1 MRIRLL
7 LLLITCSCYAF
18 KPAMAQISYRTESRS
33 SSGSKAWVDSVYSML
48 SPEERIGQ
56 LFMVAAYSG
65 GKNYNEGAILKL
77 IENHQVGGLIF
88 MQGGPARQALLTNK
102 YQKLAQVPLL
112 ISMDAEWGL
121 GMRLDSVMSFPRQ
134 MMLGAT
140 RDTALMYQVGMA
152 IAYQCRRLGV
162 HINFSPDVDINNNAG
177 NPVINSRSFGEQKQ
191 WVTLLGKA
199 YMKGLQDNGV
209 MACLKHF
216 PGHGNTDVDSH
227 KDLPVIRQSLQELH
241 ATELYPFKQLI
252 REGAQSVM
260 IAHLDVPAL
269 ETQLH
274 IPTTLSKNTV
284 TGLLKEELG
293 FRGLVFTDALN
304 MDGVAKYFEP
314 GEVDLR
320 AFIAGNDVLL
330 FSQNVPVAI
339 EKIKSAI
346 AEGTVSEEALAK
358 SVKKILMAK
367 YRYGLHR
374 FKPISTQN
382 ITNDLNQFTLS
393 LRSKVSEAAATLLRD
408 KNKMIEV
415 LSRPGQKVQYV
426 GVNASSSVLER
437 ELVGKFEGMAS
448 TWLPAGSKK
457 SALDDIAANLSAF
470 DANIIAIHGTSF
482 YPAKNYNLDP
492 ALLQFV
498 QSVQNHPR
506 TVLVLLGNAYLM
518 QQFCDVQSAIV
529 LYEDDSSSQKIMAE
543 VLSGNIPAKGNLPVT
558 VCPDM
563 KSGEQYTSQAT
574 IPYDLK
580 QIDKPASGG
589 IVVPDAINKLDA
601 LMNRCVN
608 ERVFP
613 GARVMALQ
621 NGKVIYNKS
630 FGYFDYRK
638 QTPVTTNTI
647 YDVASLTKVL
657 STTLAVMKLYEEG
670 EIELDKRLKDYLPWV
685 AGTDKANISIRNLLL
700 HQAGLK
706 SWIPFYKETTDPIS
720 GALRS
725 DLYHT
730 TASGD
735 WNVPVAANLY
745 LDNKFIDTIWKR
757 ILDQPLEITGKYTY
771 SDLDFYFLQ
780 KVVEEVNGK
789 SLNAYVQQSF
799 YTPMGLKEISY
810 RPLKK
815 FPLSQIAPTEND
827 AAFRHQ
833 QIQGYVHDQGAALLG
848 GVAGHAGLFATA
860 EDVAAV
866 FQMLQQNGVYNGKR
880 YFKES
885 TVKKFTAYNA
895 FGSRR
900 GLGFDKAGNERN
912 DAGPCGERCSGY
924 TFGHQGF
931 TGTCA
936 WADPANGIVFVF
948 LSNRVYPSAENN
960 GINRLN
966 VRTAV
971 QDYIYEALG
980 IPVNKNRPEVYQT
993 QLKSIR

>member
-1 MRIRLL
+1 MTIRLL
-7 LLLITCSCYAF
+7 LILLTLHLVQ
-18 KPAMAQISYRTESRS
+18 PLTAQVNYHTGGRS
-33 SSGSKAWVDSVYSML
+33 VSGAKVWADSVYDNL
-48 SPEERIGQ
+48 NTDERIGQ

-65 GKNYNEGAILKL
+65 GKNYNEPAIQKL
-77 IENHQVGGLIF
+77 IDKHQVGGLIF

-102 YQKLAQVPLL
+102 YQNAAQVPLL

-177 NPVINSRSFGEQKQ
+177 NPVINSRSFGEQKY
-191 WVTLLGKA
+191 WVSQLGKA

-227 KDLPVIRQSLQELH
+227 KDLPVIRGSLQELH
-241 ATELYPFKQLI
+241 QTELYPFKQLI

-269 ETQLH
+269 EPQAG

-293 FRGLVFTDALN
+293 FKGLVFTDALN
-304 MDGVAKYFEP
+304 MDGVAKRFEP

-339 EKIKSAI
+339 EKIKTAL
-346 AEGTVSEEALAK
+346 ADGTVSEEELARR
-358 SVKKILMAK
+358 VKKILVAK

-382 ITNDLNQFTLS
+382 IASDLNQYTLS
-393 LRSKVSEAAATLLRD
+393 LRSKVSEAAATLLKD
-408 KNKMIEV
+408 NNKMLEA
-415 LSRPGQKVQYV
+415 LSADGKKLRYI

-437 ELVGKFEGMAS
+437 ELVGKLEGMAS

-457 SALDDIAANLSAF
+457 TLLDETAASLSSF

-492 ALLQFV
+492 GLLQFV
-498 QSVQNHPR
+498 QSVQNHPK
-506 TVLVLLGNAYLM
+506 TILVLMGNAYLM
-518 QQFCDVQSAIV
+518 QQFCGVQSALV

-543 VLSGNIPAKGNLPVT
+543 VLSGNIPARGNLPVT

-563 KSGEQYTSQAT
+563 KSGEQFTAQAA

-580 QIDKPASGG
+580 KIDNPVAGG
-589 IVVPDAINKLDA
+589 IVVPAAIGKLEA

-621 NGKVIYNKS
+621 HGKVIYNKS

-638 QTPVTTNTI
+638 QTPVSNNTI

-670 EIELDKRLKDYLPWV
+670 ELQLDKRLKDYLPWV
-685 AGTDKANISIRNLLL
+685 AGTDKANLSIRNLLL

-706 SWIPFYKETTDPIS
+706 SWIPFYKETIDPAT
-720 GALRS
+720 GELRS
-725 DLYHT
+725 DLYRK

-735 WNVPVAANLY
+735 FTVPVAESLY
-745 LDNKFIDTIWKR
+745 LDRNFTDTIWKR

-780 KVVEEVNGK
+780 KVVEEVSGK
-789 SLNAYVQQSF
+789 SLNAYVQQNF
-799 YTPMGLKEISY
+799 YTPMGLKDIAY
-810 RPLKK
+810 RPLKR
-815 FPLSQIAPTEND
+815 FPLAQIAPTEND
-827 AAFRHQ
+827 LLFRHQ
-833 QIQGYVHDQGAALLG
+833 QLQGYVHDQGAALLG

-866 FQMLQQNGVYNGKR
+866 FQMLQDNGLYKGKR

-895 FGSRR
+895 SGSRR

-948 LSNRVYPSAENN
+948 LSNRVCPSADNN

-966 VRTAV
+966 VRTVA
-971 QDYIYEALG
+971 QDYLYEALG
-980 IPVNKNRPEVYQT
+980 VPVNKNRPEVYQT
-993 QLKSIR
+993 QLKSVR